1 MKLSKYL
8 KVGMKMKIIR
18 KEKGISQKM
27 MAEKLNLLPTAYSNY
42 ENHFTDIPVEIM
54 QKFCKEIGCS
64 MEDLIGFDLSNIEDV
79 HPITMLS
86 DLVAAIMELNK
97 KDIPVSITFH
107 SDSEKMNVDFLMKRT
122 KYDYLLDRLEEEM
135 EKFQE
140 EKIDKIQF
148 RTNVKALLED
158 EKNYLTY
165 EKKGLRELP

>member
-1 MKLSKYL
+1 
-8 KVGMKMKIIR
+8 MKIIR
-18 KEKGISQKM
+18 KENGISQKM

-64 MEDLIGFDLSNIEDV
+64 MEDLIGFDL
-79 HPITMLS
+79 
-86 DLVAAIMELNK
+86 NK
-97 KDIPVSITFH
+97 KKLPVSVTFR
-107 SDSEKMNVDFLMKRT
+107 SEGEKMNVDFLMKRT

>member
-1 MKLSKYL
+1 
-8 KVGMKMKIIR
+8 
-18 KEKGISQKM
+18 
-27 MAEKLNLLPTAYSNY
+27 
-42 ENHFTDIPVEIM
+42 
-54 QKFCKEIGCS
+54 
-64 MEDLIGFDLSNIEDV
+64 
-79 HPITMLS
+79 
-86 DLVAAIMELNK
+86 
-97 KDIPVSITFH
+97 
-107 SDSEKMNVDFLMKRT
+107 MKRT